1 MSKKRDFWEPPPAP
15 RWCPKMKVEKK
26 VILSL
31 KLFKMFLAY
40 NIIVGHSFDI
50 KIDAPRVW
58 SMSGHYTSSTT
69 GRLFKKCQKI
79 SQKIAKNCS
88 WGILLEEKCCS
99 MRVQHQKFL
108 SEINFMC
115 MNFIRLR
122 ELPAGSLP
130 GRDNTL
136 LRWSM
141 GFAVRAKKNFHVFL
155 VKKRSFWGKL
165 NRENRCFLSN
175 KKKKTFG
182 EN

>member
-1 MSKKRDFWEPPPAP
+1 MIFGTLHVDAQKR
-15 RWCPKMKVEKK
+15 KLKKK

-31 KLFKMFLAY
+31 KLFKMFLAS

-58 SMSGHYTSSTT
+58 SMSGHYISSTT

-88 WGILLEEKCCS
+88 WGILLKEKCCS
-99 MRVQHQKFL
+99 MRMQHQKFL

-115 MNFIRLR
+115 LNFIRLR
-122 ELPAGSLP
+122 GLPAGSLP

-141 GFAVRAKKNFHVFL
+141 GFAIRAKKKFHI
-155 VKKRSFWGKL
+155 
-165 NRENRCFLSN
+165 
-175 KKKKTFG
+175 
-182 EN
+182 

>member
-1 MSKKRDFWEPPPAP
+1 MIFGTLHVDAQKR
-15 RWCPKMKVEKK
+15 KLKKK

-31 KLFKMFLAY
+31 KLFKMFLAS

-58 SMSGHYTSSTT
+58 RISGHYTFSTT

-79 SQKIAKNCS
+79 SQKIAKNCY

-122 ELPAGSLP
+122 GLPAGILS
-130 GRDNTL
+130 GRNNEL
-136 LRWSM
+136 LRCYM
-141 GFAVRAKKNFHVFL
+141 EFGVRAKTKFSCVFSI
-155 VKKRSFWGKL
+155 KSMKH
-165 NRENRCFLSN
+165 
-175 KKKKTFG
+175 
-182 EN
+182 